1 MTMVAAGFA
10 LTTMSSSDAASEVNG
25 TAHNRVQ
32 ASRTVCLNFIEW
44 MLEKNLLVMPTMTVI
59 LRHDMIGCES
69 CDLHAT
75 TECAALHVT
84 DCPFILLI

>member
-1 MTMVAAGFA
+1 MTIVAARFA
-10 LTTMSSSDAASEVNG
+10 STTMSSSDAASEVNG

-32 ASRTVCLNFIEW
+32 ASRAVYLTSLNGCLG
-44 MLEKNLLVMPTMTVI
+44 KNLLAMSPMTVI

-75 TECAALHVT
+75 TAYDAMSPSYC
-84 DCPFILLI
+84 